1 MKYNLDQWNYSVYA
15 INYSFVQCVKYRRK
29 ALHSQKIMYS
39 LKSKISDISKTFDV
53 KFLNVGCYIKYF
65 HMIFTSKPTL
75 DIPKYIPTVKTIFSR
90 ELRRNFHDVKTML
103 W

>member
-1 MKYNLDQWNYSVYA
+1 MKYNLDQWNYSVYS

-39 LKSKISDISKTFDV
+39 LKSKINDISKTFDV
-53 KFLNVGCYIKYF
+53 KFLNVGCYIDYF

-75 DIPKYIPTVKTIFSR
+75 IFQNISTLSKQSLQ
-90 ELRRNFHDVKTML
+90 EKSEEIFLMIKQC
-103 W
+103 